1 MNGKWVMLVYVFR
14 MNNIVW
20 VLVSSINKV
29 SNDFIKI
36 WSLIPVYT
44 KKKKRKKPLTRYS
57 EKERELLIR
66 ERLPRKSL
74 LYIITH

>member
-20 VLVSSINKV
+20 VLVSSTSKV
-29 SNDFIKI
+29 SNDFMKI

-44 KKKKRKKPLTRYS
+44 KKKKPLTRYS

>member
-20 VLVSSINKV
+20 VLVSSTSKV
-29 SNDFIKI
+29 SNDFMKI

-44 KKKKRKKPLTRYS
+44 KKKKKPLTRYS